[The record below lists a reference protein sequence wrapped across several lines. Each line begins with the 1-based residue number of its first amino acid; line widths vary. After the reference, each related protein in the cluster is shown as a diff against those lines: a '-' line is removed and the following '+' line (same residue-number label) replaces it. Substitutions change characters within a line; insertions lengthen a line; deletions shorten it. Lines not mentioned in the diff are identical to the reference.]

1 MGRGVIPFYFIP
13 PIPFTV
19 RGCRNPR
26 FEYVLKY
33 ILFYYIIDFQPDQNG
48 LWIDIPI
55 RKSVR
60 VFDGV
65 AANRQLLYQ
74 SPPSIPC
81 TTIFSLV
88 TDFIFIFFFC
98 LQFQGLILRVPSIIP
113 LYFEP
118 DSIISNL
125 LYSLYIYYYL
135 LYIFLY
141 PLCSTNIMPMNY
153 FVSIKHFVY

>member
-19 RGCRNPR
+19 RGRRNPR
-26 FEYVLKY
+26 FEYVLRY
-33 ILFYYIIDFQPDQNG
+33 ILFYYIIDFQPDRDG
-48 LWIDIPI
+48 LWIDIAI

-74 SPPSIPC
+74 SLPLIPC

-88 TDFIFIFFFC
+88 TDFIFIFFG
-98 LQFQGLILRVPSIIP
+98 LQFQGLIPRIPSIIP

-118 DSIISNL
+118 DSTISNL
-125 LYSLYIYYYL
+125 LYFLYIYCHL

-141 PLCSTNIMPMNY
+141 LLCPTNIMPTNY
-153 FVSIKHFVY
+153 FVSTKYFVY